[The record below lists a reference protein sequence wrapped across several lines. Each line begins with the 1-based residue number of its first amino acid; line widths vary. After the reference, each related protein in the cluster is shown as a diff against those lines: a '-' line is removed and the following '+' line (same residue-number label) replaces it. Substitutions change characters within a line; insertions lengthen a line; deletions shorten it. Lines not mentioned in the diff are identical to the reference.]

1 MKTPNWKPQLLTTI
15 DGIEYNLHFEGEH
28 LDAKKHFVEE
38 CDWTEEVYREVSNY
52 YWFIAKIEATKAGNA
67 LATSY
72 LGGNCYKNLAD
83 VMQGHKDGLDN
94 VLAGYA
100 PQMIDEC
107 KGDAE
112 IALKQLIEH
121 KTEELEKL
129 TTI

>member
-1 MKTPNWKPQLLTTI
+1 
-15 DGIEYNLHFEGEH
+15 
-28 LDAKKHFVEE
+28 
-38 CDWTEEVYREVSNY
+38 
-52 YWFIAKIEATKAGNA
+52 
-67 LATSY
+67 
-72 LGGNCYKNLAD
+72 
-83 VMQGHKDGLDN
+83 
-94 VLAGYA
+94 LAGYA